1 MSIAA
6 LVLQLAVST
15 MVVTTGEVSYFPG
28 SYFDENA
35 RTNLQRRV
43 METWPGPSGVLE
55 LWRSGELDE
64 EQKVAVLLGSAA
76 FHDPKL
82 YPLYSEALGSSSP
95 RLRQAGLY
103 GYRDLIA
110 DARPNVR
117 GGVDDK
123 VARLV
128 EREIQMLRWTS
139 YIQPLVAMWLQSLL
153 DAEGL
158 DLPGYRGAS
167 LVRRPMQ
174 CLRAVEVLMREDD
187 IVLLIRAYR
196 TTGRQETRFSLLRLI
211 EALTFHRFV
220 EIPKGP
226 RAGWGDGVYQ
236 SALNQFDAWLEYWV
250 DRRCRISSWR
260 MVREGLEKLGA
271 RGVSPTSRDACVVWQ
286 LVLKEEYPP
295 WWAVA
300 ARRLYECGGPW
311 RELSVLQA
319 ESPAN
324 RESRDRL
331 LKWYRIQKGKRKP
344 RDVATPTE
352 RSPFDR
358 RPDDRRRY

>member
-6 LVLQLAVST
+6 LILQLSVST
-15 MVVTTGEVSYFPG
+15 VVVTTNEVSYFPG
-28 SYFDENA
+28 SYYDQEVHT
-35 RTNLQRRV
+35 RLQRRV
-43 METWPGPSGVLE
+43 METWPGPSGVLA

-76 FHDPKL
+76 FHSPKL
-82 YPLYSEALGSSSP
+82 YPLYSEALSSSSP

-110 DARPNVR
+110 DVRPNVR
-117 GGVDDK
+117 GGVNDE

-139 YIQPLVAMWLQSLL
+139 HIQPLVAMWLQSLV
-153 DAEGL
+153 ASEGL

-167 LVRRPMQ
+167 LVRLPVH
-174 CLRAVEVLMREDD
+174 CLRAVERLMTEDD
-187 IVLLIRAYR
+187 LALLIRAYR
-196 TTGRQETRFSLLRLI
+196 TTGSPETRFSLLRLI
-211 EALTFHRFV
+211 EALTFNRFV
-220 EIPKGP
+220 DIPRGP
-226 RAGWGDGVYQ
+226 RAAWGDEVFQ
-236 SALNQFDAWLEYWV
+236 SALNRFDAWLEYWV

-271 RGVSPTSRDACVVWQ
+271 RGVNPTSRDACFVWQ
-286 LVLKEEYPP
+286 LVLRADYPG

-311 RELSVLQA
+311 RQLSVLQA
-319 ESPAN
+319 QSPAN
-324 RESRDRL
+324 KEARESL
-331 LKWYRIQKGKRKP
+331 LKWYRHREVKYER
-344 RDVATPTE
+344 RDVVTPND
-352 RSPFDR
+352 RSPIKPKPVDER
-358 RPDDRRRY
+358 Q